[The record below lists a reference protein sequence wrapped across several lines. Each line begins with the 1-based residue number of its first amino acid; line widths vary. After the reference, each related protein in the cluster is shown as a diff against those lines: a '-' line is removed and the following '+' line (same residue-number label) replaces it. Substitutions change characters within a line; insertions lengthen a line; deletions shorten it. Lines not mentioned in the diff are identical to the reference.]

1 MYKGFDVTLDEA
13 QFMEKVCQVCKNK
26 SNLWDNLVKD
36 GRESRKNLRDAVGAK
51 IVSGKWV
58 LSGSDIESN
67 WFPKLQNHVFIS
79 HSHRDEGVALAL
91 AGALKHWM
99 GLDAFVDSSVWGY
112 YADLQKL
119 IYQKVVSLRGE
130 VYGEQRAE
138 LENSIVSH
146 VHCMLTKSLV
156 QMMDQ
161 CECLIFLNTPSSIG
175 IRDVRGASQETYSPW
190 IYTEVE
196 VSRFLRTHKDP
207 RRPPEMRK
215 LAESVEGL
223 GLDEKIRDIISYPLN
238 LDHLGKVDSDGVWQW
253 ICAGYNAVCSESDAL
268 QKPFVALDK
277 LYETI

>member
-1 MYKGFDVTLDEA
+1 MYKGFDVALDA
-13 QFMEKVCQVCKNK
+13 TQFRRKVTNTKAG
-26 SNLWDNLVKD
+26 LWDGFVLEGKA
-36 GRESRKNLRDAVGAK
+36 SRKNLRNAISTK
-51 IVSGKWV
+51 IASGKWV

-79 HSHRDEGVALAL
+79 HSHQDEDLALAL

-112 YADLQKL
+112 YADLQKS

-175 IRDVRGASQETYSPW
+175 FRDVKGMSQETYSPW

-196 VSRFLRTHKDP
+196 VSRFLRTHEDP
-207 RRPPEMRK
+207 RRPKMRK
-215 LAESVEGL
+215 FAESVEGVAM
-223 GLDEKIRDIISYPLN
+223 DEAIRDIISYPLN
-238 LDHLGKVDSDGVWQW
+238 LDHLGKVDSDGVWKW
-253 ICAGYNAVCSESDAL
+253 ICAGNNAVCAESDAL
-268 QKPFVALDK
+268 RKPFVALDK
-277 LYETI
+277 LYEMI

>member
-1 MYKGFDVTLDEA
+1 MYKGFDVKLDVTK
-13 QFMEKVCQVCKNK
+13 FRRKVTEVKPG
-26 SNLWDNLVKD
+26 LWDDFVLK
-36 GRESRKNLRDAVGAK
+36 GKASRQDLRDAIGTK
-51 IVSGKWV
+51 IASGKWV

-67 WFPKLQNHVFIS
+67 WFPKLMNHVFIS
-79 HSHRDEGVALAL
+79 HSHQDEDLALAL
-91 AGALKHWM
+91 AGALKCWM

-119 IYQKVVSLRGE
+119 IYQKVTSLRGE
-130 VYGEQRAE
+130 VYGAQRTE

-175 IRDVRGASQETYSPW
+175 IRDVRGTSQETYSPW

-207 RRPPEMRK
+207 RRPK
-215 LAESVEGL
+215 KQNFSESVEKVAM
-223 GLDEKIRDIISYPLN
+223 DEAIRDIISYPLN
-238 LDHLGKVDSDGVWQW
+238 LDHLGKVGSDGVWKW
-253 ICAGYNAVCSESDAL
+253 ICAGYKAVRGESNML
-268 QKPFVALDK
+268 RKPFVALDQ
-277 LYETI
+277 LYEQT

>member
-1 MYKGFDVTLDEA
+1 MYKGFDVALDVTKFRQEVTNQDA
-13 QFMEKVCQVCKNK
+13 CN
-26 SNLWDNLVKD
+26 WDRFVLK
-36 GRESRKNLRDAVGAK
+36 GKASRKNLRDVIGAK
-51 IVSGKWV
+51 IASGKWV

-67 WFPKLQNHVFIS
+67 WFPKTMNHVFIS
-79 HSHRDEGVALAL
+79 HSHRDEDLALAL

-99 GLDAFVDSSVWGY
+99 KLDAFVDSSVWGY

-130 VYGEQRAE
+130 VYGEQRTE

-175 IRDVRGASQETYSPW
+175 IRDVRGTSQETYSPW

-207 RRPPEMRK
+207 RRPKRRTF
-215 LAESVEGL
+215 AESVESVAA
-223 GLDEKIRDIISYPLN
+223 DETIRDIISYPLN
-238 LDHLGKVDSDGVWQW
+238 LDHLGKVDSDGVWKW
-253 ICAGYNAVCSESDAL
+253 ICAGNKACRDESDAL
-268 QKPFVALDK
+268 RKPFVALDK
-277 LYETI
+277 LYEMA

>member
-1 MYKGFDVTLDEA
+1 MFKGFDVKLDA
-13 QFMEKVCQVCKNK
+13 AKFRQKVAKQGTE
-26 SNLWDNLVKD
+26 LWDIFV
-36 GRESRKNLRDAVGAK
+36 RKGKATRTNLRDTIGTK
-51 IVSGKWV
+51 IASGKWV

-67 WFPKLQNHVFIS
+67 WFPKLMNHVFIS
-79 HSHRDEGVALAL
+79 HSHQDEDLALAL

-99 GLDAFVDSSVWGY
+99 KLDAFVDSSVWGY

-119 IYQKVVSLRGE
+119 IYQKVTSLRGE
-130 VYGEQRAE
+130 VYGAQRTE

-175 IRDVRGASQETYSPW
+175 IRDVRGTSQETYSPW

-207 RRPPEMRK
+207 RRPKRREF
-215 LAESVEGL
+215 AESVEKVAM
-223 GLDEKIRDIISYPLN
+223 DEAIRDIISYPLN
-238 LDHLGKVDSDGVWQW
+238 LDHLGKVDSDGVWKW
-253 ICAGYNAVCSESDAL
+253 ICAGSHAMRAESNTL
-268 QKPFVALDK
+268 LKPFVALDQ
-277 LYETI
+277 LYEMT